1 MRARS
6 SQTWARSQ
14 TAEEPETLPRE
25 YVEQLRTELVR
36 VIGRLAD
43 RPTIR
48 SMNPPRDDPTPS
60 SPRSMIDRHA
70 SHTSLVADRPVK

>member
-14 TAEEPETLPRE
+14 IAKEPETLPRE

-43 RPTIR
+43 PT
-48 SMNPPRDDPTPS
+48 
-60 SPRSMIDRHA
+60 
-70 SHTSLVADRPVK
+70 DRPFDASASRQPDAVIAAIDD